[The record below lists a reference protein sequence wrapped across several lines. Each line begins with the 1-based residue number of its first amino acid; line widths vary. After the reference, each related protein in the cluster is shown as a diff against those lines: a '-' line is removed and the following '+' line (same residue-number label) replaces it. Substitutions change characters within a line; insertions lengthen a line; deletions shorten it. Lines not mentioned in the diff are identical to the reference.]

1 MPPSSPNQLSNGL
14 AALAVDEAPIASQAP
29 ISTDASSRYQVLEE
43 PLGSTR
49 HIRIVGIGAGMS
61 GINMIR
67 TLKLHLTN
75 YEHVVYEKNPVVG
88 GTWHEN
94 RYPGCKCDVPSHNY
108 QFSWRPNPEWTSF
121 FSPAPEIQAY
131 LCRVCEE
138 EDLSS
143 VIRTE
148 HQVERAEWYE
158 ERGAWL
164 LKVRN
169 LHNGK
174 VFDDHCDF
182 LLDSCGILNH
192 WKWPT
197 IPGLSDFKGD
207 LVHSADWPESFSST
221 DKTVALLGNGSS
233 GVQILPELQRTAK
246 RLVHFVRHPTW
257 IVPSRLQL
265 LAQGPGG
272 SILQEI
278 EMNDDETF
286 STAQIDR
293 FKSDPAFYRKF
304 VKAIE
309 EVVNGN
315 FPLTLKDSEFA
326 KVMQQRAKGYMT
338 QALGGNKRLCS
349 ALIPEFPL
357 GCRRLTPGV
366 GYLEALQSANVSVVT
381 EPIVRVVSEGLETS
395 NGELI
400 KVDAIVCATGFDV
413 SFRPRFPVIARD
425 ENLQDRWTSHVPKSY
440 MSCAV
445 PGFPNYFSQSH
456 PSTNHLFLA
465 YAFLAFLGPNAPI
478 GHGSVFT
485 ITEHIAKYI
494 TRIIRKCQMEGIKSI
509 TPSQAAV
516 DQLFE
521 HTQSF
526 MPRTAWSGNCTSWF
540 KNGAMDGPVT
550 GLHPGS
556 RIHFFH
562 MLEGFRGEDWEYT
575 YLKANNRFSY
585 LGNGFSTKELD
596 EGNRTWYLD
605 EPDKFSGMGIVKIW
619 AFTILA

>member
-1 MPPSSPNQLSNGL
+1 M
-14 AALAVDEAPIASQAP
+14 AALVVDDAPVA
-29 ISTDASSRYQVLEE
+29 TDTQHYQVLEE

-49 HIRIVGIGAGMS
+49 RIRIVGIGAGMS
-61 GINMIR
+61 GINMVR
-67 TLKLHLTN
+67 TLRLHLTN
-75 YEHVVYEKNPVVG
+75 YEHVVYEKNAVIG

-108 QFSWRPNPEWTSF
+108 QFSWRQNPEWTSF

-131 LCRVCEE
+131 LCRVCDEE
-138 EDLSS
+138 KMSN
-143 VIRTE
+143 VIKTE
-148 HQVERAEWYE
+148 HQVERAEWNE
-158 ERGAWL
+158 EKGNWL

-169 LHNGK
+169 LHDNS
-174 VFDDHCDF
+174 VFDDYCDF
-182 LLDSCGILNH
+182 LLDTCGILNH

-197 IPGLSDFKGD
+197 ISGLSDFKGD
-207 LVHSADWPESFSST
+207 LIHSANWPNSFDSA
-221 DKTVALLGNGSS
+221 DKTIALIGNGSS

-246 RLVHFVRHPTW
+246 HLVHFVRHPTW

-272 SILQEI
+272 SILKEI
-278 EMNDDETF
+278 EMNDDKTF
-286 STAQIDR
+286 STAQINR
-293 FKSDPAFYRKF
+293 FKSDPAFYNKF

-326 KVMQQRAKGYMT
+326 KAMQQRAKGYMT
-338 QALGGNKRLCS
+338 QALGGDKRLCD

-366 GYLEALQSANVSVVT
+366 GYLEALQSANVTVVT
-381 EPIVRVVSEGLETS
+381 DPIARVVSQGLETS

-413 SFRPRFPVIARD
+413 SFCPRFPVIAHG
-425 ENLQDRWTSHVPKSY
+425 ENLQDRWAGHVPKSY

-445 PGFPNYFSQSH
+445 PGFPNYF
-456 PSTNHLFLA
+456 T
-465 YAFLAFLGPNAPI
+465 FLGPNAPI

-485 ITEHIAKYI
+485 ITEHIAKYL
-494 TRIIRKCQMEGIKSI
+494 TRIIKKCQMEGIKSI
-509 TPSQAAV
+509 TPNHVAV
-516 DQLFE
+516 EELFE

-540 KNGAMDGPVT
+540 KNGTMNGPVT

-575 YLKANNRFSY
+575 YLRTHNRFSY
-585 LGNGFSTKELD
+585 LGNGFSTKELG

-605 EPDKFSGMGIVKIW
+605 ESDK
-619 AFTILA
+619 L